1 MYVDET
7 FAQYGVIIS
16 ISVMKLVQD
25 HRYWFPTN
33 KQDMNF
39 LLHFMNVLHIQREL
53 MLIT

>member
-1 MYVDET
+1 MWKT

-25 HRYWFPTN
+25 DRYWIPTN

-39 LLHFMNVLHIQREL
+39 LLHIMNVLHIQRKL
-53 MLIT
+53 KLT